1 MSFGVF
7 DFLTLIGAL
16 GLFIYGMKVMS
27 DSIQKV
33 AGSKLREILGAMT
46 ANRYF
51 GVFTGLLI
59 TVLVQ
64 SSSATT
70 VMVVSFVNAGLIT
83 LIESIGVIMGA
94 NIGTTVTGWL
104 ISELGLGKFSVS
116 ALCLPIIAVGFPMMF
131 ARGEKIKLW
140 GEVLIGFAILFLG
153 LSFMKDSVSGLSESA
168 DALSFIAEFDYEHA
182 NFLGKFGLSV
192 LFVVMGT
199 LLTIIVQS
207 SSAAMALTLV
217 MCNAGWIPFPLAAA
231 IILGENIGTTITANL
246 AALIGNVHAKRAA
259 RAHFIFNVFGVT
271 WMLLVFPFFL
281 EGIAQASI
289 GIWGE
294 DPFATATVIP
304 KSLALFHTTFNIL
317 NVLLMVGFVG
327 FIAKVVV
334 RMVPSR
340 GLEDEVFNLDYI
352 GGGLMATPEL
362 SIIEARKELSKFG
375 DLMRKAFKY
384 VPQLVMEMDEKKLKK
399 VHEKL
404 AKYEDIS
411 DRMEIEI
418 TSYLTKAS
426 QGELSID
433 ASKRVRN
440 MLEIAN
446 YLERIGD
453 IYLEIS
459 RGLQSRKEKKA
470 YFTQDMR
477 DNINDL
483 ALQVSKSLDIMVKN
497 LEAIN
502 DSKLD
507 RSSAESI
514 EASINASY
522 RKKREDYIKKLEKG
536 KVRVES
542 GVYYIDMLSEMER
555 VADHVASITESLAS
569 KPGVAP
575 IEED

>member
-1 MSFGVF
+1 MSFGIV

-83 LIESIGVIMGA
+83 LVESIGVIMGA

-153 LSFMKDSVSGLSESA
+153 LSFMKDSVSGLSENA
-168 DALSFIAEFDYEHA
+168 EALSFISNFDYDGS
-182 NFLGKFGLSV
+182 NLLGKFGLSI
-192 LFVVMGT
+192 LFVCIGT
-199 LLTIIVQS
+199 LLTIVVQS

-281 EGIAQASI
+281 EGISQASI
-289 GIWGE
+289 SIWGE
-294 DPFATATVIP
+294 DPNVTATVIP
-304 KSLALFHTTFNIL
+304 KSLALFHTIFNII
-317 NVLLMVGFVG
+317 NVTLMLGFVG

-362 SIIEARKELSKFG
+362 SIVEARKELSKFG
-375 DLMRKAFKY
+375 DLMRKGFKY

-483 ALQVSKSLDIMVKN
+483 ALQVAKSLDIMVKN

-502 DSKLD
+502 DNKLD
-507 RSSAESI
+507 REGAEAA
-514 EASINASY
+514 EVTVNASY
-522 RKKREDYIKKLEKG
+522 KKKREDYIKKLEKG

-575 IEED
+575 VEED

>member
-1 MSFGVF
+1 MGFGIV

-33 AGSKLREILGAMT
+33 AGNKLREILAAMT

-83 LIESIGVIMGA
+83 LVESIGVIMGA

-131 ARGEKIKLW
+131 AKGEKIKLW
-140 GEVLIGFAILFLG
+140 GEVLIGFSVLFLG
-153 LSFMKDSVSGLSESA
+153 LSFMKDSVSGLSENA
-168 DALSFIAEFDYEHA
+168 EALSFIAKFDY
-182 NFLGKFGLSV
+182 NGSSFIGKFGLSI
-192 LFVVMGT
+192 LFVIIGT
-199 LLTIIVQS
+199 LLTIVVQS

-271 WMLLVFPFFL
+271 WMLLVFPFFI
-281 EGIAQASI
+281 EAISNASVS
-289 GIWGE
+289 IWGE
-294 DPFATATVIP
+294 SPFETATVIP
-304 KSLALFHTTFNIL
+304 KSLALFHTVFNII
-317 NVLLMVGFVG
+317 NVALMLGFVS
-327 FIAKVVV
+327 FIAKVVIKL
-334 RMVPSR
+334 VPSK
-340 GLEDEVFNLDYI
+340 GMEDEVFNLDYI

-362 SIIEARKELSKFG
+362 SLIEARKELSKFG
-375 DLMRKAFKY
+375 DLMRKAFKF
-384 VPQLVMEMDEKKLKK
+384 VPQLVVEMDEKKLKK
-399 VHEKL
+399 LHEQL
-404 AKYEDIS
+404 SKYEDIS

-418 TSYLTKAS
+418 TSYLAKTS
-426 QGELSID
+426 VGELSND
-433 ASKRVRN
+433 ASRRVRS

-446 YLERIGD
+446 YLERVGD
-453 IYLEIS
+453 VYLEIS
-459 RGLQSRKEKKA
+459 RNLQRRKENKA

-477 DNINDL
+477 DNINEL
-483 ALQVSKSLDIMVKN
+483 ALKISKALDIMVKN
-497 LEAIN
+497 LEATS
-502 DSKLD
+502 DSKID
-507 RSSAESI
+507 KQTAQEAEKD
-514 EASINASY
+514 INETYKQRRA
-522 RKKREDYIKKLEKG
+522 EYIKKLEKG

-555 VADHVASITESLAS
+555 VGDHVASITESLVS
-569 KPGVAP
+569 KPGVLP
-575 IEED
+575 VEED